1 MRSHEEAV
9 KRIGRYLKATAD
21 IGLVLKPNGS
31 NRLTASADA
40 DFAGSWNFKNS
51 DEASSVLSRSGYLIM
66 FSNCPILWVS
76 KMQSEIALSTTEA
89 EYICLSQCIR
99 DLIPIRTII
108 KELAPILNMEISNS
122 IIKSTVFEDN
132 KGAIELANEPKY
144 RPRTKHIGLKWHHF
158 REHVKNGTVKVKY
171 IDTKEQLADCLT
183 KPLPRPQYVQ
193 LRYGIM
199 GW

>member
-1 MRSHEEAV
+1 M
-9 KRIGRYLKATAD
+9 
-21 IGLVLKPNGS
+21 
-31 NRLTASADA
+31 
-40 DFAGSWNFKNS
+40 
-51 DEASSVLSRSGYLIM
+51 
-66 FSNCPILWVS
+66 
-76 KMQSEIALSTTEA
+76 
-89 EYICLSQCIR
+89 
-99 DLIPIRTII
+99 
-108 KELAPILNMEISNS
+108 
-122 IIKSTVFEDN
+122 FEDN

>member
-1 MRSHEEAV
+1 MQRS
-9 KRIGRYLKATAD
+9 ATDNTFNDTDPFAYTTTH
-21 IGLVLKPNGS
+21 IS
-31 NRLTASADA
+31 NDNLNIS
-40 DFAGSWNFKNS
+40 
-51 DEASSVLSRSGYLIM
+51 
-66 FSNCPILWVS
+66 
-76 KMQSEIALSTTEA
+76 

-108 KELAPILNMEISNS
+108 KELATILNMDISDS
-122 IIKSTVFEDN
+122 LIRSTVFEDN
-132 KGAIELANEPKY
+132 KGAIELAKEPKY

-158 REHVKNGTVKVKY
+158 REHVKKGTVKILY

-193 LRYGIM
+193 LRNGM

>member
-1 MRSHEEAV
+1 MKDQDKENRLQQWHYKSVIGMMMFLAGTTRPDISFAVHQCARFSQNPMRSHEEAV

-108 KELAPILNMEISNS
+108 KELAPILNMEISYL
-122 IIKSTVFEDN
+122 IIK
-132 KGAIELANEPKY
+132 
-144 RPRTKHIGLKWHHF
+144 
-158 REHVKNGTVKVKY
+158 
-171 IDTKEQLADCLT
+171 
-183 KPLPRPQYVQ
+183 
-193 LRYGIM
+193 
-199 GW
+199 